1 MMNNINYLSISKT
14 PYKLSYATF
23 KGRVLTSYGEYN
35 LDYLNHELETYDRIT
50 HLIKTHNIDIVLS
63 NLIDYEK
70 QPKIEIQKLSEFQTI
85 IKLSALKNN
94 ALYTEFRTYGWEK
107 RLLFSRVTARQKVET
122 VNFGYDIDLK
132 YNQAGIAN
140 AIILGEG
147 VAHNRL
153 QIGSV

>member
-1 MMNNINYLSISKT
+1 MMNNTNYLSISKT

-23 KGRVLTSYGEYN
+23 KGKSLTSYGEYDLN
-35 LDYLNHELETYDRIT
+35 YLNYELETYNHIT
-50 HLIKTHNIDIVLS
+50 FLIKTHNIDIVLT
-63 NLIDYEK
+63 NLIDYEE
-70 QPKIEIQKLSEFQTI
+70 QPKKEIQKLSEFQTI

-107 RLLFSRVTARQKVET
+107 RLLFNRITAKQKVET

-132 YNQAGIAN
+132 RNQVGIAN